1 MLRSFLPH
9 KALTIRRSP
18 IWLWLFANQNIR
30 KGQKVIEYTWKKVAH
45 SVANRIWWKYLFTVN
60 SRYTII
66 GTWHHN
72 RARYINHSCKPN
84 CEPLEVR
91 WRIIISA
98 IKAIKA
104 GEELTY
110 NYGKDYFERIIK
122 PLGCRCVKCSKNE

>member
-9 KALTIRRSP
+9 KALVIKRSP
-18 IWLWLFANQNIR
+18 IWLWLFATQDIR
-30 KGQKVIEYTWKKVAH
+30 QWQKVIEYTGNKVPT
-45 SVANRIWWKYLFTVN
+45 SVADRIWGKYLFTVN

-66 GTWHHN
+66 WTWHHN

-91 WRIIISA
+91 WHIIISA
-98 IKAIKA
+98 ITPIKA

-122 PLGCRCVKCSKNE
+122 PLGCRCVKCSKK

>member
-9 KALTIRRSP
+9 KILLIQRSNAG
-18 IWLWLFANQNIR
+18 LGLFATHDIR
-30 KGQKVIEYTWKKVAH
+30 KWQKIIEYTWQKVAT
-45 SVANRIWWKYLFTVN
+45 SVADRIWGKYLFTVN

-72 RARYINHSCKPN
+72 RARYINHSCAPN
-84 CEPLEVR
+84 CQPLEVR

-98 IKAIKA
+98 IKPIKA
-104 GEELTY
+104 GEELVY

-122 PLGCRCVKCSKNE
+122 PMWCRCVKCSKK

>member
-122 PLGCRCVKCSKNE
+122 PLGCRCVKCGKK

>member
-9 KALTIRRSP
+9 KALVIRRSP
-18 IWLWLFANQNIR
+18 IWLWLFATQDIR
-30 KGQKVIEYTWKKVAH
+30 KWQKVIEYTGNKVAT
-45 SVANRIWWKYLFTVN
+45 SIADRIWGKYLFTVN

-72 RARYINHSCKPN
+72 RARYINHSCQPN

-98 IKAIKA
+98 IKTIKK

-122 PLGCRCVKCSKNE
+122 PLGCRCVKCSKIK